1 MKAEDMSVNS
11 FPAQIASS
19 GIVMG
24 KALMMN
30 QETLD
35 ELLSEVSD
43 LDHFRKAIMTSKF
56 QLQELALSRGN
67 TEANILKFQLSL
79 LEDAELI
86 DPVIKSISDKETCS
100 RAWQKRLDSMIEEFE
115 EESDSYFK
123 ARAEDLK
130 DLKQRV
136 LKNLSKKNEIPPNPF
151 ERSDGPEKC
160 IVLAD
165 EMTPSQFIE
174 TDWNQHVGIVLNK
187 CSHNS
192 HVAILARSYGI
203 PMLTDLE
210 VPLSRMTSNTPL
222 ILDGNKGRL
231 IVDPSPQEMEEY
243 QEIVQK
249 FGEEKQLKETY
260 LKNPSQTLDGER
272 VLVKINS
279 DSQELL
285 NQLNPEHC
293 DGIGLTRTEFLIQD
307 GRLPDE
313 EEQFQIYSQLIKW
326 ASGKPVTI
334 RTLDAGGDKP
344 VEGVTMDEQNP
355 FLGFRGVRI
364 SLEFQNLFR
373 SQLRALIRAAVLG
386 PVQVMVPMVTVAE
399 EIDAVKKILNEEFSK
414 LQQKNIS
421 TEMPKLGMMVEVP
434 LAALEI
440 ETFDVD
446 FYSIGSNDLIQ
457 YLTATARDNPTVSHL
472 YHANYPAL
480 WDLISRVAAHGR
492 KTGREVS
499 VCGDIASNTDYL
511 EKLMKS
517 GIRSISVSPA
527 SLADV
532 KTFLASLSLNG
543 CSDSMSSNS
552 GELI

>member
-1 MKAEDMSVNS
+1 
-11 FPAQIASS
+11 
-19 GIVMG
+19 
-24 KALMMN
+24 
-30 QETLD
+30 
-35 ELLSEVSD
+35 
-43 LDHFRKAIMTSKF
+43 
-56 QLQELALSRGN
+56 
-67 TEANILKFQLSL
+67 
-79 LEDAELI
+79 
-86 DPVIKSISDKETCS
+86 
-100 RAWQKRLDSMIEEFE
+100 
-115 EESDSYFK
+115 
-123 ARAEDLK
+123 
-130 DLKQRV
+130 
-136 LKNLSKKNEIPPNPF
+136 
-151 ERSDGPEKC
+151 
-160 IVLAD
+160 
-165 EMTPSQFIE
+165 
-174 TDWNQHVGIVLNK
+174 
-187 CSHNS
+187 
-192 HVAILARSYGI
+192 
-203 PMLTDLE
+203 
-210 VPLSRMTSNTPL
+210 TPL

-414 LQQKNIS
+414 LQQKNIA